1 VGQSVQTRRRRAG
14 SIDEELFTGAP
25 RVAKS
30 IEHQGW
36 RRSNLLQMDGR
47 KPIVRA
53 TPTVQMLPVEL
64 DARHIGLLTVDLPG
78 QRDEWEMHPDQD
90 ELLFLVE
97 GAIDVILRKD
107 LELDVEQT
115 IHFEAGEACLVPQG
129 MWHRQV
135 VLSPCKL
142 LFVTPKTLHEEY
154 SPSGGWEDES

>member
-1 VGQSVQTRRRRAG
+1 
-14 SIDEELFTGAP
+14 
-25 RVAKS
+25 
-30 IEHQGW
+30 
-36 RRSNLLQMDGR
+36 MDGR